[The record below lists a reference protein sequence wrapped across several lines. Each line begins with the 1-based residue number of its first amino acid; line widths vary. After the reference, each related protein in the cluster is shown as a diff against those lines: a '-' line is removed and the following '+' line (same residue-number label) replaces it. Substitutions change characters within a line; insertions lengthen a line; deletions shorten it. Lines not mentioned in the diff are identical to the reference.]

1 MTGLKKS
8 NSKTKSNNVAN
19 DRWNDIVPVLELL
32 HPTTNLSAVPM
43 GEIMSKTLA
52 KKAFRKSEANRRVTA
67 DVIEEEVEDGPE
79 EVEEAAVAGDI
90 ITTRTAMILDDR
102 WEL

>member
-67 DVIEEEVEDGPE
+67 DVIEVEEAGRE